1 MDIATALIF
10 THYVFYFINDRIEA
24 IDGFIFKIY
33 DKIAGRSEE
42 EEKGAKEGEK
52 YQVDDIDAWCFILLW
67 SQIIVSDGSGCMEMS
82 NNRIVVTNDFVLSS
96 DALEQ
101 SWLIVWKT
109 HEDVVN
115 SCTWIEIEELHGL
128 IDVL

>member
-33 DKIAGRSEE
+33 DKIAGKSEE

-52 YQVDDIDAWCFILLW
+52 YQVDDINA
-67 SQIIVSDGSGCMEMS
+67 
-82 NNRIVVTNDFVLSS
+82 
-96 DALEQ
+96 
-101 SWLIVWKT
+101 
-109 HEDVVN
+109 
-115 SCTWIEIEELHGL
+115 
-128 IDVL
+128 